1 MNEPSSGYSL
11 LHPES
16 PAAWVRFDQPAE
28 WILVVRVL
36 GELDGVTVPP
46 LRRALDA
53 QRRRTRPCRLV
64 LDLAGVSLLSS
75 AALTLLLELHHDT
88 RDKDQHLILAGT
100 GHRAVHRPLRVTGLL
115 ALFDTCPAVENALR
129 GATVSRRP
137 PRSRGT
143 ALAGTSAPGKGDH
156 HR

>member
-1 MNEPSSGYSL
+1 VNEFGGYSL
-11 LHPES
+11 LHAES

-36 GELDGVTVPP
+36 GELDFVTVPL
-46 LRRALDA
+46 LRSALDA
-53 QRRRTRPCRLV
+53 QRRRTRPCRVV
-64 LDLAGVSLLSS
+64 LDLAGVTLLSS

-88 RDKDQHLILAGT
+88 RACDQHLVLAGA

-115 ALFDTCPAVENALR
+115 ALFDTVPAVEHALH
-129 GATVSRRP
+129 GSTVSRRSA
-137 PRSRGT
+137 RSPSV
-143 ALAGTSAPGKGDH
+143 ALAGSAAPGNGDH